1 MAGKEIRLQ
10 YTGYVIFAAKII
22 GVATGLIFQF
32 MLARSIPNDSPEY
45 GIWGNIN
52 YVLPYFTLLAG
63 VVPFW
68 VMRCVARGQK
78 GATKTGLGINLLF
91 SLIST
96 AAYLIIIPIILP
108 SLLSEAGIANPI
120 AYLPFYLIV
129 SIQIIETYLIGL
141 FEPCLQASTPQS
153 VGYGLIL
160 QQVSR
165 VILGYVIIIQLGQPL
180 LGAIVS
186 GIIAFAV
193 QTVYY
198 LKLARNELKEHVQW
212 GYVKEWLKGSALNVY
227 LVVGGQIAAFIFIML
242 FYYGGAIS
250 MELYYVA
257 LQMANVITYA
267 SFLSFALYPKLLAE
281 RREEDVTASMKTV
294 LMFALPMT
302 VGAIALSSSYMVL
315 LRVKTLENYPGAE
328 WILVVLAL
336 DAFVTVVS
344 SIYASVLT
352 GVETVDQER
361 MSFKSL
367 IKSKLFR
374 YFTLSYLHSAITIP
388 IAFYVLTTFAFQ
400 QPLLAAISVVAIN
413 SVVRFAMFIVLIVM
427 VRKIFKV
434 VVPWRSIGK
443 YLLASAAMGIVLV
456 LLPYS
461 ADIFLILV
469 WTAIGGA
476 VYLALLMLIDKE
488 ARALPMNILHELRR
502 KKKD

>member
-1 MAGKEIRLQ
+1 MATKDIRLQ
-10 YTGYVIFAAKII
+10 YTGYIIFAAKII
-22 GVATGLIFQF
+22 GVATGLVFQF

-52 YVLPYFTLLAG
+52 YLLPYFTLLAG
-63 VVPFW
+63 VMPFW

-78 GATKTGLGINLLF
+78 GATKTGLTMNLLF

-108 SLLSEAGIANPI
+108 SLLSEAGISNPI

-129 SIQIIETYLIGL
+129 SIQIIEMYMIGL
-141 FEPCLQASTPQS
+141 FEPCLQASKPQS

-160 QQVSR
+160 QQVAR

-186 GIIAFAV
+186 GIIAFGA
-193 QTVYY
+193 QTIYY
-198 LKLARNELKEHVQW
+198 FKLARYELKERVQW
-212 GYVKEWLKGSALNVY
+212 RYVKEWLKGSVLNIY
-227 LVVGGQIAAFIFIML
+227 FVVGSQIAAFIFIML
-242 FYYGGAIS
+242 IYYGGVIS

-257 LQMANVITYA
+257 LQMANVITHA
-267 SFLSFALYPKLLAE
+267 SFLAFALYPKLLAE
-281 RREEDVTASMKTV
+281 KRGEDITASMKTV

-302 VGAIALSSSYMVL
+302 VGAIAMSSSYMVL
-315 LRVKTLENYPGAE
+315 LRTKTLENYPGAE
-328 WILVVLAL
+328 WILIILAL
-336 DAFVTVVS
+336 DALVTVVS
-344 SIYASVLT
+344 GIYASILT

-367 IKSKLFR
+367 TKSKLFK
-374 YFTLSYLHSAITIP
+374 YFSLTYVHSAITIP

-400 QPLLAAISVVAIN
+400 QPLLAALSVVAIN
-413 SVVRFAMFIVLIVM
+413 SAVRFAMFIILVVM
-427 VRKIFKV
+427 VRPMLKV
-434 VVPWRSIGK
+434 VTPWRSIAK
-443 YLLASAAMGIVLV
+443 YLLASAAMGMVLL

-461 ADIFLILV
+461 VDAFTILL

-476 VYLALLMLIDKE
+476 VYLAVLMLIDKE
-488 ARALPMNILHELRR
+488 ARALPRDILHELTP
-502 KKKD
+502 KKKE